1 MELYSPLL
9 NGMHLDRTYSLL
21 TVRNTTLL
29 YEMFSLLDAHNL
41 GELNDSQFGS
51 FLRSTTPLKGD
62 HIDTIF
68 QMLDR
73 QGHGGITWENF
84 YLVVAILISLK
95 DRTEK
100 QFIFRHSKIVFDL
113 MDEDGGGTIS
123 ADEFAKYGFLFNLTH
138 RSIQDIFHDF
148 DVSGDEELDYKEFK
162 MFAMACIDK
171 QREMEEKRKDA
182 LQKKAERRDSNTAM
196 FTCPIS

>member
-9 NGMHLDRTYSLL
+9 NGMHLDRTYSTVENGSSDIEIGFSHVILPHDYLSKSLL

-95 DRTEK
+95 T
-100 QFIFRHSKIVFDL
+100 
-113 MDEDGGGTIS
+113 
-123 ADEFAKYGFLFNLTH
+123 GF
-138 RSIQDIFHDF
+138 S
-148 DVSGDEELDYKEFK
+148 
-162 MFAMACIDK
+162 
-171 QREMEEKRKDA
+171 
-182 LQKKAERRDSNTAM
+182 
-196 FTCPIS
+196 

>member
-1 MELYSPLL
+1 MD
-9 NGMHLDRTYSLL
+9 HLIYLVEIGFSVILPHDYLSKSLL

-95 DRTEK
+95 EGFFNPTSDL
-100 QFIFRHSKIVFDL
+100 SKRQ
-113 MDEDGGGTIS
+113 S
-123 ADEFAKYGFLFNLTH
+123 ANP
-138 RSIQDIFHDF
+138 R
-148 DVSGDEELDYKEFK
+148 
-162 MFAMACIDK
+162 
-171 QREMEEKRKDA
+171 
-182 LQKKAERRDSNTAM
+182 
-196 FTCPIS
+196 

>member
-1 MELYSPLL
+1 MISLS
-9 NGMHLDRTYSLL
+9 TYVIFAKSLL

-95 DRTEK
+95 
-100 QFIFRHSKIVFDL
+100 
-113 MDEDGGGTIS
+113 
-123 ADEFAKYGFLFNLTH
+123 AGFFNPT
-138 RSIQDIFHDF
+138 SD
-148 DVSGDEELDYKEFK
+148 
-162 MFAMACIDK
+162 
-171 QREMEEKRKDA
+171 
-182 LQKKAERRDSNTAM
+182 
-196 FTCPIS
+196 

>member
-9 NGMHLDRTYSLL
+9 NGMHLDRTYRKTDNYYFKPTCTTCNITSKSIVIFAKSLL

-95 DRTEK
+95 AGL
-100 QFIFRHSKIVFDL
+100 SDL
-113 MDEDGGGTIS
+113 TT
-123 ADEFAKYGFLFNLTH
+123 N
-138 RSIQDIFHDF
+138 
-148 DVSGDEELDYKEFK
+148 
-162 MFAMACIDK
+162 
-171 QREMEEKRKDA
+171 
-182 LQKKAERRDSNTAM
+182 
-196 FTCPIS
+196 

>member
-1 MELYSPLL
+1 MVSLCPHGYLPK
-9 NGMHLDRTYSLL
+9 SLL

-41 GELNDSQFGS
+41 GELNDSQFRS
-51 FLRSTTPLKGD
+51 FLRSTTPLKDD

-95 DRTEK
+95 
-100 QFIFRHSKIVFDL
+100 
-113 MDEDGGGTIS
+113 
-123 ADEFAKYGFLFNLTH
+123 AGFSRQWH
-138 RSIQDIFHDF
+138 WP
-148 DVSGDEELDYKEFK
+148 
-162 MFAMACIDK
+162 A
-171 QREMEEKRKDA
+171 
-182 LQKKAERRDSNTAM
+182 
-196 FTCPIS
+196 